1 MSVTHHNGSSQFSE
15 LIAHKT
21 TGGRL
26 FSTIARV
33 FKTPDLRTKILFTL
47 GIIVIYRIGAF
58 VPAPG
63 VDYGNV
69 QVCLAQGETQGGL
82 YSFVNMFSG
91 GALLQISVF
100 ALGIMPYITASI
112 ITQLLR
118 VVIPRFDRLQK
129 EGPEGQAKLTQYTR
143 YLTIAL
149 ALLNAT
155 TLATLARTGALLNCT
170 LPLVTDDSL
179 WTTLILV
186 LTLAVG
192 AIVIMWL
199 GEQITERGIG
209 NGMSLMIFISI
220 AAGFP
225 AGLGAIWSTQGW
237 RVFALVMIIG
247 IAVMMAIVFVEDSQR
262 RVPVQYAK
270 RQIGRRTVGGTTTY
284 IPIKV
289 NMAGV
294 IPVIFASAILSLPQ
308 ILIQF
313 NQPDP
318 NSGEEPAEWVV
329 WLGNYFGDQSSPIY
343 MAIFFLMTI
352 FFTYFYVTI
361 TFQPQEIADNMKRYG
376 GFIPGVRAGRPTVQY
391 LEYIISRITFVGALY
406 LGVIAMLPLIA
417 FVLIGADQNFP
428 FGGTS
433 ILIMVG
439 VALTT
444 IKQINAQM
452 EQRHYEGL
460 LR

>member
-1 MSVTHHNGSSQFSE
+1 
-15 LIAHKT
+15 
-21 TGGRL
+21 L

-47 GIIVIYRIGAF
+47 GVITIYRIGVF
-58 VPAPG
+58 IPAAG

-69 QVCLAQGETQGGL
+69 QMCLAQGDTTGGL

-91 GALLQISVF
+91 GALLQVSIF
-100 ALGIMPYITASI
+100 ALGIMPYITAAI

-118 VVIPRFDRLQK
+118 VVIPAFERLQK
-129 EGPEGQAKLTQYTR
+129 EGPEGQARLTQYTR
-143 YLTIAL
+143 YLTVGL

-155 TLATLARTGALLNCT
+155 TIATLARSGALLNCNVS
-170 LPLVTDDSL
+170 LLTDDGI
-179 WTTLILV
+179 WTTLLLV
-186 LTLAVG
+186 LTLAMG
-192 AIVIMWL
+192 AIVIMWM
-199 GEQITERGIG
+199 GEQITERGVG
-209 NGMSLMIFISI
+209 NGMSLMIFVSI

-225 AGLGAIWSTQGW
+225 AGLGAIWQTQGW
-237 RVFALVMIIG
+237 RIFGLVMVIG
-247 IAVMMAIVFVEDSQR
+247 VLVMMLIVFVEDSQR
-262 RVPVQYAK
+262 RIPVQYAR
-270 RQIGRRTVGGTTTY
+270 RQIGRRTVGSTTTY

-294 IPVIFASAILSLPQ
+294 IPVIFASSILMLPQ

-313 NQPDP
+313 NMPTDG
-318 NSGEEPAEWVV
+318 SEPAGWVV
-329 WLGNYFGDQSSPIY
+329 WLQQYFGTGTHPLY
-343 MAIFFLMTI
+343 MIVFFFMTI

-361 TFQPQEIADNMKRYG
+361 TFNPQDVSDNMKRQG

-391 LEYIISRITFVGALY
+391 LEYVISRVTFVGALY
-406 LGVIAMLPLIA
+406 LGLIAMLPLIA

-444 IKQINAQM
+444 IKQIDAQM

>member
-1 MSVTHHNGSSQFSE
+1 M
-15 LIAHKT
+15 
-21 TGGRL
+21 

-47 GIIVIYRIGAF
+47 GVIAIYRIGVF
-58 VPAPG
+58 IPAPS

-69 QVCLAQGETQGGL
+69 QMCLAQGDTTGGL

-91 GALLQISVF
+91 GALLQVSIF

-118 VVIPRFDRLQK
+118 VVIPAFERLQK
-129 EGPEGQAKLTQYTR
+129 EGPEGQARLTQYTR
-143 YLTIAL
+143 YLTLGL

-155 TLATLARTGALLNCT
+155 TIATLARSGALLNCNVS
-170 LPLVTDDSL
+170 LLNDDSI
-179 WTTLILV
+179 WATLLLV
-186 LTLAVG
+186 MTLAMG
-192 AIVIMWL
+192 AIVIMWM
-199 GEQITERGIG
+199 GEQITERGVG
-209 NGMSLMIFISI
+209 NGMSLMIFVSI

-225 AGLGAIWSTQGW
+225 AGLGAIWQTQGW
-237 RVFALVMIIG
+237 RIFGLVMIIG
-247 IAVMMAIVFVEDSQR
+247 IAVMMLIVFVEDSQR
-262 RVPVQYAK
+262 RIPVQYAR
-270 RQIGRRTVGGTTTY
+270 RQIGRRTVGSTTTY

-294 IPVIFASAILSLPQ
+294 IPVIFASSILMLPQ

-313 NQPDP
+313 NMPTDG
-318 NSGEEPAEWVV
+318 SEPAGWIVFLQE
-329 WLGNYFGDQSSPIY
+329 YFGTGSHPIY
-343 MAIFFLMTI
+343 MATFFLMTI

-361 TFQPQEIADNMKRYG
+361 TFNPQDVSDNMKRQG

-391 LEYIISRITFVGALY
+391 LEYVISRVTFVGALY
-406 LGVIAMLPLIA
+406 LGMIAMLPLIA

-444 IKQINAQM
+444 IKQIDAQM

>member
-1 MSVTHHNGSSQFSE
+1 M
-15 LIAHKT
+15 
-21 TGGRL
+21 

-47 GIIVIYRIGAF
+47 GIITIYRIGVF
-58 VPAPG
+58 IPAPS
-63 VDYGNV
+63 VNYGNV
-69 QVCLAQGETQGGL
+69 QMCLAQGDTTGGL

-91 GALLQISVF
+91 GALLQVSIF

-118 VVIPRFDRLQK
+118 VVIPAFERLQK
-129 EGPEGQAKLTQYTR
+129 EGPEGQARLTQYTR
-143 YLTIAL
+143 YLTVGL

-155 TLATLARTGALLNCT
+155 TIATLARSGALLNCNVSLLNDDGIWST
-170 LPLVTDDSL
+170 LL
-179 WTTLILV
+179 LV
-186 LTLAVG
+186 LTLAMG
-192 AIVIMWL
+192 AIVIMWM
-199 GEQITERGIG
+199 GEQITERGVG
-209 NGMSLMIFISI
+209 NGMSLMIFVSI

-225 AGLGAIWSTQGW
+225 AGLGAIWQTQGW
-237 RVFALVMIIG
+237 RVFGLVMVVG
-247 IAVMMAIVFVEDSQR
+247 IAVMMLIVFVEDSQR
-262 RVPVQYAK
+262 RIPVQYAR
-270 RQIGRRTVGGTTTY
+270 RQIGRRTVGSTTTY

-294 IPVIFASAILSLPQ
+294 IPVIFASSILMLPQ
-308 ILIQF
+308 ILIEF
-313 NQPDP
+313 NMPTD
-318 NSGEEPAEWVV
+318 GTEPAGWIV
-329 WLGNYFGDQSSPIY
+329 WLQHYFGSGSHPLY
-343 MAIFFLMTI
+343 MATFFLMTI

-361 TFQPQEIADNMKRYG
+361 TFNPQDVSDNMKRQG

-391 LEYIISRITFVGALY
+391 LEYVISRVTFVGALY
-406 LGVIAMLPLIA
+406 LGLIAMLPLIA

-444 IKQINAQM
+444 IKQIDAQM

>member
-1 MSVTHHNGSSQFSE
+1 MFS
-15 LIAHKT
+15 A
-21 TGGRL
+21 
-26 FSTIARV
+26 IARV
-33 FKTPDLRTKILFTL
+33 FTTPDLRTKILFTL
-47 GIIVIYRIGAF
+47 GVITIYRIGVF
-58 VPAPG
+58 IPAPS

-69 QVCLAQGETQGGL
+69 QMCLAQGDTTGGL

-91 GALLQISVF
+91 GALLQVSIF
-100 ALGIMPYITASI
+100 ALGIMPYITAAI

-118 VVIPRFDRLQK
+118 VVIPAFERLQK
-129 EGPEGQAKLTQYTR
+129 EGPEGQARLTQYTR
-143 YLTIAL
+143 YLAVGL

-155 TLATLARTGALLNCT
+155 TIATLARSGALLNCNMS
-170 LPLVTDDSL
+170 LLNDDSI
-179 WTTLILV
+179 WATLLLV
-186 LTLAVG
+186 ITLAVG
-192 AIVIMWL
+192 AIVIMWM

-209 NGMSLMIFISI
+209 NGMSLMIFVSI

-225 AGLGAIWSTQGW
+225 AGLGAIWQTQGW
-237 RVFALVMIIG
+237 RTFLLVMVIG
-247 IAVMMAIVFVEDSQR
+247 IAVMMLIVFVEDSQR
-262 RVPVQYAK
+262 RVPVQYAR
-270 RQIGRRTVGGTTTY
+270 RQIGRRTVGSTTTY

-294 IPVIFASAILSLPQ
+294 IPVIFASSILMLPQ

-313 NQPDP
+313 NMPTDG
-318 NSGEEPAEWVV
+318 SEPAGWVV
-329 WLGNYFGDQSSPIY
+329 WLQQYFGTGSHPVY
-343 MAIFFLMTI
+343 MTVFFLMTI

-361 TFQPQEIADNMKRYG
+361 TFNPQDVSDNMKRQG

-391 LEYIISRITFVGALY
+391 LEYVISRITFVGALY
-406 LGVIAMLPLIA
+406 LGLIAMIPLIA
-417 FVLIGADQNFP
+417 FVLIGADENFP

-439 VALTT
+439 VALNT
-444 IKQINAQM
+444 IKQIDAQM

>member
-1 MSVTHHNGSSQFSE
+1 M
-15 LIAHKT
+15 
-21 TGGRL
+21 
-26 FSTIARV
+26 FSTISRV

-47 GIIVIYRIGAF
+47 AVIAIYRIGVF
-58 VPAPG
+58 IPAPS

-69 QVCLAQGETQGGL
+69 QMCLAQGDTTGGM

-91 GALLQISVF
+91 GALLQVSIF

-118 VVIPRFDRLQK
+118 VVIPAFERLQK
-129 EGPEGQAKLTQYTR
+129 EGPEGQARLTQYTR
-143 YLTIAL
+143 YLTVGL

-155 TLATLARTGALLNCT
+155 TIATLARSGALLNCNVS
-170 LPLVTDDSL
+170 LLHDDSI
-179 WTTLILV
+179 WATLLLV
-186 LTLAVG
+186 LTLAMG
-192 AIVIMWL
+192 AIVIMWM
-199 GEQITERGIG
+199 GEQITERGVG
-209 NGMSLMIFISI
+209 NGMSLLIFVSI

-225 AGLGAIWSTQGW
+225 AGLAAIWQTQGW
-237 RVFALVMIIG
+237 RIFGLVMVVG
-247 IAVMMAIVFVEDSQR
+247 IAIMMLIVFVEDSQR
-262 RVPVQYAK
+262 RIPVQYAR
-270 RQIGRRTVGGTTTY
+270 RQIGRRTVGSTTTY

-294 IPVIFASAILSLPQ
+294 IPVIFASSILMLPQ

-313 NQPDP
+313 NMPTDG
-318 NSGEEPAEWVV
+318 SEPAGWVV
-329 WLGNYFGDQSSPIY
+329 WLQQYFGTGSHPLY
-343 MAIFFLMTI
+343 MAVFFLMTI

-361 TFQPQEIADNMKRYG
+361 TFNPQDVSDNMKRQG

-391 LEYIISRITFVGALY
+391 LEYVISRVTFVGAIY
-406 LGVIAMLPLIA
+406 LGLIAMIPLIA

-428 FGGTS
+428 FGGVS

-444 IKQINAQM
+444 IKQIDAQM

>member
-1 MSVTHHNGSSQFSE
+1 M
-15 LIAHKT
+15 
-21 TGGRL
+21 

-47 GIIVIYRIGAF
+47 GIIAIYRLGVFI
-58 VPAPG
+58 PAPS

-69 QVCLAQGETQGGL
+69 QMCLAQGDTSGGL

-91 GALLQISVF
+91 GALLQVSIF

-118 VVIPRFDRLQK
+118 VVIPAFERLQK
-129 EGPEGQAKLTQYTR
+129 EGPEGQARLTQYTR
-143 YLTIAL
+143 YLTVGL

-155 TLATLARTGALLNCT
+155 TIATLARSGALLNCNVSLLQNDGIWAT
-170 LPLVTDDSL
+170 LLLVM
-179 WTTLILV
+179 
-186 LTLAVG
+186 TLAIG

-199 GEQITERGIG
+199 GEQITERGVG
-209 NGMSLMIFISI
+209 NGMSLMIFVSI

-225 AGLGAIWSTQGW
+225 AGLGAIWQTQGW
-237 RVFALVMIIG
+237 RTFALVMLIG
-247 IAVMMAIVFVEDSQR
+247 VAVMMLIVFVEDSQR
-262 RVPVQYAK
+262 RIPVQYAR
-270 RQIGRRTVGGTTTY
+270 RQIGRRTVGSTTTY

-294 IPVIFASAILSLPQ
+294 IPVIFASSILMLPQ

-313 NQPDP
+313 NMPTDGTQP
-318 NSGEEPAEWVV
+318 AAWIVF
-329 WLGNYFGDQSSPIY
+329 LQQYFGSGSHPIY
-343 MAIFFLMTI
+343 MATFFLMTI

-361 TFQPQEIADNMKRYG
+361 TFNPQDVSDNMKRQG
-376 GFIPGVRAGRPTVQY
+376 GFIPGVRAGSPTVQY
-391 LEYIISRITFVGALY
+391 LEYVISRVTFVGALY
-406 LGVIAMLPLIA
+406 LGMIAMLPLIA
-417 FVLIGADQNFP
+417 FVLIGADENFP

-444 IKQINAQM
+444 IKQIDAQM